1 MKKVSRSFVYGVFF
15 AAVVAAACWW
25 VWLRPTAPQPQ
36 IVVFMLDTVRQD
48 AIGCYGERS
57 GSTPHIDA
65 VAADGVRFD
74 RAIST
79 SGWTMPAI
87 ASLLTGTWPT
97 IHGSMGR
104 GRKLTRIRDE
114 IPMATEVLH
123 QAGFHTVGFANA
135 AFVSPMVG
143 VDRGFNVFDHR
154 YTSNSDM
161 RRADE
166 TIDAAL
172 VELRRSRSRAGFYFI
187 HLFDAHL
194 DYDPPEEYAFRYTG
208 GRRTPELPLTAAKI
222 RPMLTGASGFGP
234 PIPGDVAYVRG
245 LYDAEID
252 FIDTQVG
259 RFIDELKALELYDNA
274 TIVITADHGE
284 EFWEHGLFEHGHT
297 LYDELVHIPL
307 IIKFPN
313 SVPPPQSIVARQ
325 VRLLDVMP
333 TVFDLYAVE
342 QPPSFLGQSLLPL
355 VRGTADVDLPAFC
368 ESTLY
373 DTPKI
378 ALCGPRFKYIEVVS
392 SKQDAVGELYDWRN
406 DPGETTD
413 LSGDLP
419 DVRADMQTALREF
432 VERNMA
438 AAADLSRAKTIDL
451 HPQRIRELRS
461 LGYIQ

>member
-1 MKKVSRSFVYGVFF
+1 MKRPAERQKPKKVSRIFVHGVFF
-15 AAVVAAACWW
+15 AAVVAAVCWW

-36 IVVFMLDTVRQD
+36 IVVFVLDTVRQD

-57 GSTPHIDA
+57 GSTPHMDA

-114 IPMATEVLH
+114 LPMATEVLR

-143 VDRGFNVFDHR
+143 VDRGFNVFDHK

-166 TIDAAL
+166 TIDAVL

-194 DYDPPEEYAFRYTG
+194 DYDPPKEYATRYTD

-222 RPMLTGASGFGP
+222 RPMMTGADGFGP
-234 PIPGDVAYVRG
+234 PTPRDVAYVRG
-245 LYDAEID
+245 LYHAEVD

-259 RFIDELKALELYDNA
+259 RLIDELKVLELYENA
-274 TIVITADHGE
+274 TIVITSDHGE
-284 EFWEHGLFEHGHT
+284 EF
-297 LYDELVHIPL
+297 
-307 IIKFPN
+307 
-313 SVPPPQSIVARQ
+313 
-325 VRLLDVMP
+325 
-333 TVFDLYAVE
+333 FD
-342 QPPSFLGQSLLPL
+342 
-355 VRGTADVDLPAFC
+355 
-368 ESTLY
+368 
-373 DTPKI
+373 
-378 ALCGPRFKYIEVVS
+378 
-392 SKQDAVGELYDWRN
+392 
-406 DPGETTD
+406 
-413 LSGDLP
+413 
-419 DVRADMQTALREF
+419 
-432 VERNMA
+432 
-438 AAADLSRAKTIDL
+438 
-451 HPQRIRELRS
+451 
-461 LGYIQ
+461 